1 VSTTG
6 AKADGRNGV
15 ALISR
20 DGKRVAFGSA
30 ATNLADGDTNGA
42 VDVFVRDLGTGT
54 TSRASLGPLGR
65 QADRGSSLAALSRE
79 GRYLAFL
86 TSANLPGLSAANLY
100 VRNTATG
107 QTTLETASLT
117 GGLPNGET
125 SQAAMSGD
133 GRYLAFASRARNL
146 LKVTQR
152 GSGQNLFLRDRQ
164 LGVTQLVSI
173 TTSGG
178 AVSGYYIVDSPRVS
192 DNGRIV
198 AFSSDAPG
206 LVQGGGSGHVDVFVR
221 DMAAGTTTRVTS
233 GANGDSFVEDM
244 TPSGRYLVILS
255 TATNLVPGDTN
266 SKADVLVYDRQAR
279 TMTRASVGAGGQ
291 ADDDTLSADGKVV
304 AFASRAANLVD
315 GDTNGVADVFA
326 RVR

>member
-1 VSTTG
+1 M
-6 AKADGRNGV
+6 
-15 ALISR
+15 
-20 DGKRVAFGSA
+20 
-30 ATNLADGDTNGA
+30 
-42 VDVFVRDLGTGT
+42 RDLGTGT

-79 GRYLAFL
+79 GRHVAFL
-86 TSANLPGLSAANLY
+86 TSDNLLGLPGLSAANLY
-100 VRNTATG
+100 VRDTATG

-117 GGLPNGET
+117 GDLPNGGT

-164 LGVTQLVSI
+164 FGVTKLVSV
-173 TTSGG
+173 TASGS

-198 AFSSDAPG
+198 AFSSDVPG
-206 LVQGGGSGHVDVFVR
+206 LVPGASSGHVDVYVR
-221 DMAAGTTTRVTS
+221 DMNTGTTTRMTS
-233 GANGDSFVEDM
+233 GTNGDSFVQDM
-244 TPSGRYLVILS
+244 TPDGRYLVVLS
-255 TATNLVPGDTN
+255 SATNLVPGDTN
-266 SKADVLVYDRQAR
+266 GKTDVFVYDRQAG
-279 TMTRASVGAGGQ
+279 TVTRASTGGRGQ
-291 ADDDTLSADGKVV
+291 ADDDSLSAAISTDGKVV
-304 AFASRAANLVD
+304 AFASRAANLIS